1 MQLQL
6 GAIMSGLGGWGGWTF
21 NGVLGPP
28 NIRQIGMGVYE
39 HHIMY
44 TNEIK
49 PRISLILDYGFS

>member
-1 MQLQL
+1 
-6 GAIMSGLGGWGGWTF
+6 MSGLGGWGGWTF